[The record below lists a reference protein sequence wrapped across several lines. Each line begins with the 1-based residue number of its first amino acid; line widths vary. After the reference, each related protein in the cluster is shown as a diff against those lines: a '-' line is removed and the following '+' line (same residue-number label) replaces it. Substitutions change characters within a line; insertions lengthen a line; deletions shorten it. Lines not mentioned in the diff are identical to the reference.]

1 MATTPRHDERPDRP
15 EREDRRSR
23 PGARAVP
30 RRRRRPARLAAAV
43 ALAAL
48 TVPLL
53 GAALPDRPA
62 AEAAAAIARP
72 ARASDVQANL
82 WQWSWPSIA
91 RECTTTLGPAGYG
104 GVQVA
109 PPANSLSRTG
119 PDAET
124 GGEGGVVHPWWEVYQ
139 PATYEL
145 TSRFGTRA
153 QFAAMVSTCRAAGVK
168 VYVDAVINHMTG
180 QGTTSYTGA
189 DYDHFSY
196 RTSADAEPGSLY
208 GPGDFHARGDG
219 VDQCPSA
226 SGGIEDFNDVRQV
239 TTCELL
245 GLADLRTDV
254 PATRAKVVGY
264 LNGLV
269 DLGVSGFRVDAAK
282 HVATADLVAI
292 RDALHDTA
300 DGTRPQWALEVF
312 PGSPGIL
319 SQRAYTQVGTVL
331 GFDYAYQV
339 KNAFKSYPD
348 GAAGNITSL
357 RVFGE
362 DAGLVPSE
370 KSLVFVQNHDTERGS
385 DTLSYRDG
393 DTNLIADQLML
404 AYPYGTPQV
413 YSSFTWQQTYDSPP
427 ADADGFVT
435 PTDCSSP
442 AWACV
447 HRDPGVL
454 AMVAFHRAVA
464 GAPLGNV
471 QDDGINLLA
480 FSRGSKGFFAVN
492 NAATPTTATLRTGL
506 RPGTYCDTVGA
517 ARRGVRCEQAQVTV
531 GRDGT
536 AEVTVDAKSS
546 LALLA
551 TQRPVR
557 PTALPRAAG
566 SR

>member
-1 MATTPRHDERPDRP
+1 MATTSTPRPAQRAPAP
-15 EREDRRSR
+15 
-23 PGARAVP
+23 PGAV
-30 RRRRRPARLAAAV
+30 RRRRALVLTAAAV
-43 ALAAL
+43 AVS
-48 TVPLL
+48 VPLL
-53 GAALPDRPA
+53 GALAPA
-62 AEAAAAIARP
+62 GARAEAASSASAKAP
-72 ARASDVQANL
+72 RASDVQANL
-82 WQWSWPSIA
+82 WEWSWPSIA

-145 TSRFGTRA
+145 TSRMGTEE
-153 QFAAMVSTCRAAGVK
+153 QFAAMVTTCRAAGVK

-189 DYDHFSY
+189 GYEHFSY
-196 RTSADAEPGSLY
+196 ATSADAPAGSLY
-208 GPGDFHARGDG
+208 GREDFHQRGTGLDR
-219 VDQCPSA
+219 CPST
-226 SGGIEDFNDVRQV
+226 SGGIEDFNDEGQV
-239 TTCELL
+239 TRCELL
-245 GLADLRTDV
+245 GLADLRTDL
-254 PATRAKVVGY
+254 PATRDTVVGY

-282 HVATADLVAI
+282 HVSAKDLSAI

-300 DGTRPQWALEVF
+300 DGERPQWALEVF

-319 SQRAYTQVGTVL
+319 SQRAAAQVGTVL
-331 GFDYAYQV
+331 GFDYAYQL

-370 KSLVFVQNHDTERGS
+370 KSLVFVSNHDTERGS
-385 DTLSYRDG
+385 ETLGPQDG

-413 YSSFTWQQTYDSPP
+413 YSSFAWEQTYDSPP

-435 PTDCSSP
+435 PTDCASE
-442 AWACV
+442 AWVCV
-447 HRDPGVL
+447 HRDPAVR
-454 AMVAFHRAVA
+454 AMVTFHRAVA
-464 GAPLGNV
+464 GAPLANV
-471 QDDGINLLA
+471 QDDGVNLLA

-492 NAATPTTATLRTGL
+492 NAATPVTTTLQTGL
-506 RPGTYCDTVGA
+506 RAGRYCDTVDA
-517 ARRGVRCEQAQVTV
+517 ARRGVRCADAQVVV
-531 GRDGT
+531 GRDGR
-536 AEVTVDAKSS
+536 AEVTVGAKST
-546 LALLA
+546 LALVA
-551 TQRPVR
+551 ASRPVR
-557 PTALPRAAG
+557 PDALPVAAAA
-566 SR
+566 R

>member
-1 MATTPRHDERPDRP
+1 MALAPHQPAQQTRPDEQPRPAPPSRPDRP
-15 EREDRRSR
+15 
-23 PGARAVP
+23 AA
-30 RRRRRPARLAAAV
+30 RRRRPTVVAALAAV
-43 ALAAL
+43 ALS
-48 TVPLL
+48 VPLL
-53 GAALPDRPA
+53 GAALPTPGDAAPA
-62 AEAAAAIARP
+62 QAVRARP
-72 ARASDVQANL
+72 APSDVQANL
-82 WQWSWPSIA
+82 WEWSWPSIA

-145 TSRFGTRA
+145 TSRFGTA
-153 QFAAMVSTCRAAGVK
+153 EQFAAMVSTCRAAGVK

-189 DYDHFSY
+189 EYEHTSY
-196 RTSADAEPGSLY
+196 PTSAGAAPGSLY

-226 SGGIEDFNDVRQV
+226 SGGVEDFNDVRQV

-245 GLADLRTDV
+245 GLADLRTDE

-264 LNGLV
+264 LNGLL

-319 SQRAYTQVGTVL
+319 SQRAYTRVGTVL
-331 GFDYAYQV
+331 GFDYAYQL

-362 DAGLVPSE
+362 DAGLVPSD

-413 YSSFTWQQTYDSPP
+413 YSSFTWQQTYNSPP
-427 ADADGFVT
+427 ADDRGFVT

-442 AWACV
+442 AWACT
-447 HRDPGVL
+447 HRDPAVL

-492 NAATPTTATLRTGL
+492 NAATPTTATLQTGL
-506 RPGTYCDTVGA
+506 RPGTYCDVVGA
-517 ARRGVRCEQAQVTV
+517 ARRGVRCDRAQVVVGRDGRAQVTV
-531 GRDGT
+531 G
-536 AEVTVDAKSS
+536 AKSS

-551 TQRPVR
+551 AR
-557 PTALPRAAG
+557 G

>member
-1 MATTPRHDERPDRP
+1 MAAAPANPTTPAPRP
-15 EREDRRSR
+15 
-23 PGARAVP
+23 AP
-30 RRRRRPARLAAAV
+30 RRRTRAVIAVAAAA
-43 ALAAL
+43 ALA
-48 TVPLL
+48 VPLL
-53 GAALPDRPA
+53 AASVPAAAGTEAGTEVTRPA
-62 AEAAAAIARP
+62 T
-72 ARASDVQANL
+72 SDVQANL
-82 WQWSWPSIA
+82 WEWSWPSIA

-124 GGEGGVVHPWWEVYQ
+124 GGEDGVVHPWWEVYQ

-145 TSRFGTRA
+145 TSRMGTEA
-153 QFAAMVSTCRAAGVK
+153 QFADMVTACRAAGVK

-189 DYDHFSY
+189 EYEHFSY
-196 RTSADAEPGSLY
+196 ATSAAAPAGSLH
-208 GPGDFHARGDG
+208 GRDDFHQRGTGLDR
-219 VDQCPSA
+219 CPSS
-226 SGGIEDFNDVRQV
+226 SGGIEDFNDEGQV
-239 TTCELL
+239 TRCELL

-254 PATRAKVVGY
+254 PATRDKVVAY

-282 HVATADLVAI
+282 HMSAADLTAI

-300 DGTRPQWALEVF
+300 DGDRPQWALEVF

-319 SQRAYTQVGTVL
+319 SQRAATKVGTVL
-331 GFDYAYQV
+331 GFDYAYQL

-362 DAGLVPSE
+362 DAGLVPSDE
-370 KSLVFVQNHDTERGS
+370 SLVFVSNHDTERGS
-385 DTLSYRDG
+385 DTLGPKDG

-413 YSSFTWQQTYDSPP
+413 YSSFAWEQTYDSPP

-435 PTDCSSP
+435 PTDCGSE
-442 AWACV
+442 AWICV
-447 HRDPGVL
+447 HRDPAVR
-454 AMVAFHRAVA
+454 AMVTFHRAVA
-464 GAPLGNV
+464 GAPLANV
-471 QDDGINLLA
+471 QDDGVNLLA

-492 NAATPTTATLRTGL
+492 NAATPVTTTLQTGL
-506 RPGTYCDTVGA
+506 RPGRYCDTVDA
-517 ARRGVRCEQAQVTV
+517 ARRGVRCTDAQVVV
-531 GRDGT
+531 GRDGR
-536 AEVTVDAKSS
+536 AEVTVGAKST

-551 TQRPVR
+551 SSRPVR
-557 PTALPRAAG
+557 PTALPPAAAA
-566 SR
+566 R